1 MVQVVKNPSANA
13 GDVRDSG
20 SIPGLGGSPGGGH
33 GNPLQYPHL
42 ESPRDRRAWWAM
54 VHRVTKS
61 WIGLKRI
68 STQAHGVNHGK
79 VAGRPMG
86 VRLCAGAWDGAKK
99 DCQTISFIFLL
110 DEGKLFASKEEKTY
124 QKKSR
129 LKLCSFCDHILK
141 WRDLSEPFSSRSWLN
156 WIPTGENEFFIRTYF
171 ICLKWILLQLPPV
184 CQQSGH

>member
-1 MVQVVKNPSANA
+1 MQGVRVWSLVGELRSHMLHSVAPPYMKNRSSVVTWINLNHGVNWASQVAQVVKNPSANA

-42 ESPRDRRAWWAM
+42 ESPRDRGAWWAM

-79 VAGRPMG
+79 VAGRPVG

-99 DCQTISFIFLL
+99 DCQTISFYFSF
-110 DEGKLFASKEEKTY
+110 GWRKA
-124 QKKSR
+124 
-129 LKLCSFCDHILK
+129 LCF
-141 WRDLSEPFSSRSWLN
+141 
-156 WIPTGENEFFIRTYF
+156 
-171 ICLKWILLQLPPV
+171 
-184 CQQSGH
+184 